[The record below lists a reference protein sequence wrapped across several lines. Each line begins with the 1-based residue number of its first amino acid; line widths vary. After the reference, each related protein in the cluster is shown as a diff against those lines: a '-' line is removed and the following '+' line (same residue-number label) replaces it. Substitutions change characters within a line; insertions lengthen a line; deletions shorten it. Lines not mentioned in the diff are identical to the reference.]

1 MIIGF
6 DGFNK
11 NLSIINFYI
20 FLLNNEKMYEFN
32 FNIVDFKWKGIEEID
47 NLKGLL
53 VVEFMWILM
62 VLKNLR
68 VENFLIENIRFN
80 KYFV

>member
-1 MIIGF
+1 MH
-6 DGFNK
+6 
-11 NLSIINFYI
+11 
-20 FLLNNEKMYEFN
+20 EFN
-32 FNIVDFKWKGIEEID
+32 SNIVDPKWKGTEEID

-53 VVEFMWILM
+53 AAEFMWILM

-68 VENFLIENIRFN
+68 VENFLTENTRFN